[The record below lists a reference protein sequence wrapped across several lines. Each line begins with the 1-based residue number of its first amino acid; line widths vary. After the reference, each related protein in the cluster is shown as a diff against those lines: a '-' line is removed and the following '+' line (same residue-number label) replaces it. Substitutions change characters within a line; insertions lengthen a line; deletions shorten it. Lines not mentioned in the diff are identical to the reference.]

1 MLLNFI
7 EISAC
12 VMLID
17 GNIGR
22 LVIIIS
28 ILVFVHIFWRIS
40 LLLIVLI
47 LIYILIR
54 LLLLVLHVIH
64 IHVKVHISI
73 LRVHRAL
80 LHLCLFYTFLYQI
93 KSMVALGA
101 STFGH
106 LFRRVL
112 LRATFLGF
120 QLFLICLNSF
130 NIAGDSFLVAF
141 GANLSAALGCERRI
155 GLFCFIGATLAI

>member
-7 EISAC
+7 EICTC

-22 LVIIIS
+22 LVIIIG
-28 ILVFVHIFWRIS
+28 ILVFVRIFWRIC

-47 LIYILIR
+47 LIHILVR
-54 LLLLVLHVIH
+54 LLMLILHVID

-73 LRVHRAL
+73 LRVHGAL
-80 LHLCLFYTFLYQI
+80 LHLCFFYTFLYQI

-101 STFGH
+101 SAFGH
-106 LFRRVL
+106 LL
-112 LRATFLGF
+112 
-120 QLFLICLNSF
+120 
-130 NIAGDSFLVAF
+130 
-141 GANLSAALGCERRI
+141 RRI
-155 GLFCFIGATLAI
+155 LL

>member
-7 EISAC
+7 EIGAC
-12 VMLID
+12 VVLID
-17 GNIGR
+17 GNVGR

-28 ILVFVHIFWRIS
+28 ILVFVHIFRRIS

-47 LIYILIR
+47 LIDILIW
-54 LLLLVLHVIH
+54 LLLFILYVIP

-73 LRVHRAL
+73 LRIHGVL

-93 KSMVALGA
+93 KCMVALGA
-101 STFGH
+101 TTFGH
-106 LFRRVL
+106 LLRCVR

-130 NIAGDSFLVAF
+130 DIAGDSFLVAF
-141 GANLSAALGCERRI
+141 RAYLSAALGCERCIR
-155 GLFCFIGATLAI
+155 LFCFIGTALAI

>member
-1 MLLNFI
+1 
-7 EISAC
+7 
-12 VMLID
+12 MLID
-17 GNIGR
+17 GNIGC
-22 LVIIIS
+22 LVIIVS
-28 ILVFVHIFWRIS
+28 ILVFVDIFWRIS

-47 LIYILIR
+47 LIYILIW
-54 LLLLVLHVIH
+54 LLLLIFHVID

-93 KSMVALGA
+93 KSMVALRV

-106 LFRRVL
+106 LLRRIL

-130 NIAGDSFLVAF
+130 DIAGYSFLVTL
-141 GANLSAALGCERRI
+141 GANLSAALGCERCI
-155 GLFCFIGATLAI
+155 GLFCFIGTALTI

>member
-28 ILVFVHIFWRIS
+28 ILVFIHIFWRIG

-54 LLLLVLHVIH
+54 LLLLILHVIH

-106 LFRRVL
+106 LLRCAL
-112 LRATFLGF
+112 LRAAFLGF

-130 NIAGDSFLVAF
+130 DIAGDSFLVAF
-141 GANLSAALGCERRI
+141 RAYLSAALGCERCIR
-155 GLFCFIGATLAI
+155 LFCFIGTALAI

>member
-1 MLLNFI
+1 
-7 EISAC
+7 
-12 VMLID
+12 MLID

-28 ILVFVHIFWRIS
+28 ILVFIHIFWRIS

-54 LLLLVLHVIH
+54 LLLLILHVIH
-64 IHVKVHISI
+64 IHVKVHISCSI

-106 LFRRVL
+106 LLRCVL
-112 LRATFLGF
+112 LWAAFLGF

-130 NIAGDSFLVAF
+130 NIAGDSFLVTF
-141 GANLSAALGCERRI
+141 GAYLSAALGCERRI
-155 GLFCFIGATLAI
+155 GLFRFIGATLAI

>member
-7 EISAC
+7 KISAC

-17 GNIGR
+17 GNIGC

-28 ILVFVHIFWRIS
+28 ILVFVHIFWGIS

-47 LIYILIR
+47 LIYILIW
-54 LLLLVLHVIH
+54 LLLLILDVIH

-93 KSMVALGA
+93 KSMVALSG

-106 LFRRVL
+106 LLRCVL
-112 LRATFLGF
+112 LWATFLGF

-130 NIAGDSFLVAF
+130 NVAGDSFLVTF
-141 GANLSAALGCERRI
+141 GANLSAALGCERCI
-155 GLFCFIGATLAI
+155 GLFCFIGATLTI